1 MKKLALFIYSMG
13 AGGAERVVSNL
24 LPYLAKSFEVHLI
37 LMNESIFYELPKQI
51 KVHYLERSN
60 PYENGILKLLK
71 LPLLAFKYKNLC
83 ARLGI
88 DLHFV
93 WMNRPC
99 YIAGFARIFGGNKP
113 LIINECSTPSVLYK
127 NAGIKGA
134 INKFLIKKLYAKA
147 DFIYPNSKGALD
159 DLAQNYA
166 LDASKM
172 KVLYNALNTADIRQK
187 MSEQIELNERFILS
201 VGRLDAGKNHALLIN
216 AYKKLKSQIK
226 DAPKLVIIGE
236 GELRAALQNQI
247 NELNL
252 NNDVLLLGFRKNPY
266 AYMAKC
272 EFFIFV
278 SRFEGF
284 SNALIEALVCSK
296 CVISSEHQSGAKEL
310 FGQNEYGIL
319 VPVDDEIATLNAMI
333 KVLNDENI
341 RKHYESKANARAASF
356 DAANIAPKLLSE
368 LESFAKS

>member
-226 DAPKLVIIGE
+226 DAPKLVIRGE

-252 NNDVLLLGFRKNPY
+252 NGDVLLLGFRKNPY

-278 SRFEGF
+278 SRFDNPLHNLCF
-284 SNALIEALVCSK
+284 HSK
-296 CVISSEHQSGAKEL
+296 
-310 FGQNEYGIL
+310 
-319 VPVDDEIATLNAMI
+319 
-333 KVLNDENI
+333 
-341 RKHYESKANARAASF
+341 
-356 DAANIAPKLLSE
+356 
-368 LESFAKS
+368 